1 MLSISNSG
9 YQNYKEECRMN
20 IIDKWNALGD
30 KVVGAEVE
38 LILKPIGRTLK
49 DAAIYI
55 GHTLT
60 DFMPEIGAGMV
71 VVCAVGIM
79 MTGNVPKW
87 LARMAVGLGAAIIW
101 LVNA

>member
-1 MLSISNSG
+1 
-9 YQNYKEECRMN
+9 MN
-20 IIDKWNALGD
+20 LIDKWNSLGD

-55 GHTLT
+55 GHALT
-60 DFMPEIGAGMV
+60 EFMPEIGAGIV

-79 MTGNVPKW
+79 FTGNVPKW
-87 LARMAVGLGAAIIW
+87 LARMAIGLGAAIIW
-101 LVNA
+101 LVSA

>member
-1 MLSISNSG
+1 
-9 YQNYKEECRMN
+9 MN
-20 IIDKWNALGD
+20 LIEKWNALGD

-49 DAAIYI
+49 DAVVDLGII
-55 GHTLT
+55 LT
-60 DFMPEIGAGMV
+60 DFMPEIGAGIV

-79 MTGNVPKW
+79 FTGNVPKW
-87 LARMAVGLGAAIIW
+87 LARMAIGLGAAIIW